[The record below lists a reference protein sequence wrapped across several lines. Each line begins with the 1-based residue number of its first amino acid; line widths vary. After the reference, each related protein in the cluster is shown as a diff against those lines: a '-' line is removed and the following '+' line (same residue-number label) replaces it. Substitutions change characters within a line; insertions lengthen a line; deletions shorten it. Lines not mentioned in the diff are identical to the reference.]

1 VKPLDYFYDTPASG
15 EGHFPQRFTA
25 FLFALVRVIFGLLFR
40 YKAYDKELLERIP
53 AGQGYLVAGNHRSNL
68 DPVFIM
74 SVMRPRLVR
83 YMAKEE
89 FFSSSRFL
97 ARVAS
102 WVGVFPV
109 KRDSADM
116 TVIKRSVRMLKRGEA
131 IGIFPEGTRIRRK
144 DQVPVHHEG
153 VALIAQLSGAPVL
166 PVRVWGTE
174 RICPEGKRF
183 FRCPCITLRF
193 GEPLSI
199 KDEPFASMPK
209 EERKAAFTEEVMA
222 RIYALE
228 APR

>member
-1 VKPLDYFYDTPASG
+1 MRPLDYFYDTPASG

-25 FLFALVRVIFGLLFR
+25 FLFALIRAVFGLVFR
-40 YKAYDKELLERIP
+40 YKAYDKELLEHIP
-53 AGQGYLVAGNHRSNL
+53 AGQGYLVAANHCSYL

-89 FFSSSRFL
+89 FFSNSRII
-97 ARVAS
+97 ARAAS
-102 WVGVFPV
+102 WVGAFPV

-131 IGIFPEGTRIRRK
+131 IGIFPEGTRIRTK
-144 DQVPVHHEG
+144 EQVPVYHEG
-153 VALIAQLSGAPVL
+153 VALIAQLSGMPVV
-166 PVRVWGTE
+166 PVRLWSTE
-174 RICPEGKRF
+174 HICPEGKRL
-183 FRCPCITLRF
+183 FRCPRITLRF

-209 EERKAAFTEEVMA
+209 EERKTAFTEEVMA